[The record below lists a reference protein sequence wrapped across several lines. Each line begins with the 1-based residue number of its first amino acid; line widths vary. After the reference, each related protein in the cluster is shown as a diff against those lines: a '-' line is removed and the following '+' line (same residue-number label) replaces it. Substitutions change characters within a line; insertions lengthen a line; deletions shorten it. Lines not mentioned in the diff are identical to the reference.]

1 MQHKNLT
8 VCKANKVIEAGY
20 KLSLN
25 EQRVVLA
32 CISQVNSVEELFKT
46 DRFELSAKDFAKLI
60 WYFGRQGL
68 INRIDRVLPNNCFNA
83 M

>member
-1 MQHKNLT
+1 MKHKNLT

-46 DRFELSAKDFAKLI
+46 DRFELTAKELSRLYGIEEDKAYQSLKEIIL
-60 WYFGRQGL
+60 L
-68 INRIDRVLPNNCFNA
+68 LE
-83 M
+83 ML